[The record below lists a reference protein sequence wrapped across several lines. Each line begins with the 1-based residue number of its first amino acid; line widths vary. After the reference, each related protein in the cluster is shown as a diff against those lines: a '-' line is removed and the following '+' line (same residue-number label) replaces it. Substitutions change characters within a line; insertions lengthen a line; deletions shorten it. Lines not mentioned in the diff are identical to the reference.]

1 MTIPIKELRAKA
13 EAATRGERYIGE
25 QDGAIFAERV
35 AADGTLTT
43 AVVGD
48 VNMTR
53 PDIEFTV
60 AASPDVVL
68 ALLDECDRLSALHD
82 ELLKSRSEGTRLAFE
97 MADAAKSENDR
108 LRALLSN
115 PLIDVALGT
124 LASDVPP
131 YDREPHTAELR
142 AAIRLSLEQL
152 K

>member
-1 MTIPIKELRAKA
+1 MGDRMELRG
-13 EAATRGERYIGE
+13 TYYIGVSLGE
-25 QDGAIFAERV
+25 HDCVIPA
-35 AADGTLTT
+35 
-43 AVVGD
+43 
-48 VNMTR
+48 
-53 PDIEFTV
+53 P
-60 AASPDVVL
+60 S
-68 ALLDECDRLSALHD
+68 ECDRLSALHD

-142 AAIRLSLEQL
+142 AAIRAALET

>member
-1 MTIPIKELRAKA
+1 MTLPIKELRAKA
-13 EAATRGERYIGE
+13 EAATPGEWCTGE
-25 QDGAIFAERV
+25 GYSLDGCIVHDVSHPNFDGAIVCERAV
-35 AADGTLTT
+35 TEDAAFI
-43 AVVGD
+43 A
-48 VNMTR
+48 
-53 PDIEFTV
+53 

-68 ALLDECDRLSALHD
+68 SLLDECDRLSALHD

-142 AAIRLSLEQL
+142 AAIRTALET